1 MTVGPAKAA
10 EPIKMLFGM
19 WPRLDPRNHVLD
31 GDQIPTCEGAILRAK
46 RDQPGHVRQ
55 SMFKATQQGRG
66 QNWYGSDADW
76 GVLRGM
82 HIGATWQI

>member
-1 MTVGPAKAA
+1 
-10 EPIKMLFGM
+10 
-19 WPRLDPRNHVLD
+19 
-31 GDQIPTCEGAILRAK
+31 
-46 RDQPGHVRQ
+46 
-55 SMFKATQQGRG
+55 MFKATQQGMG